1 MRWLRL
7 LCDSDRNRRR
17 MHLSGSSANVRR
29 AMHKSVVAE
38 ERVSDT
44 GLTRQELQRYSRHL
58 IMPEVTAEGQK
69 RLKASRV
76 LCIGAGGLGSPAA
89 LYLAAAGVGRLGLV
103 DFDRVDLTNLQRQI
117 LHGTKDI
124 GRGKLES
131 ARDRLRDI
139 NPEIEIKLHECR
151 FSSEN
156 AEQIV
161 ADYDVIVD
169 GSDNFATR
177 YLSNDVCVFA
187 QKPNVYGSVFRF
199 EGQTTVFAPHL
210 GGPCYRCLFP
220 EPPPPESVP
229 NCAQAGVLGVL
240 PGIIGML
247 QSIETIK
254 LVVGIGEPLVGRLLH
269 FDALK
274 VTFREL
280 KLRRD
285 PRCPVCGENPTIL
298 APIDYDQFCGARDDA
313 NVPGISVQEL
323 KGKMDAGEAFELIDV
338 REPFEFEIARI
349 DGAKLIPLGEIAG
362 RANELQREQP
372 IVVHCHSGRRSAQAV
387 RLLQQRGFTNVYNLE
402 GGIDAWS
409 DFIDPSVAKY

>member
-1 MRWLRL
+1 MKRSLIDEERT
-7 LCDSDRNRRR
+7 SAA
-17 MHLSGSSANVRR
+17 HLSTA
-29 AMHKSVVAE
+29 
-38 ERVSDT
+38 
-44 GLTRQELQRYSRHL
+44 ELQRYSRHL

-69 RLKASRV
+69 RLKAACV

-103 DFDRVDLTNLQRQI
+103 DFDRVDVTNLQRQI

-124 GRGKLES
+124 GRSKLES
-131 ARDRLRDI
+131 ARDRLHDI
-139 NPEIEIKLHECR
+139 NPEIEIKLHQCR

-161 ADYDVIVD
+161 ADYDVVVD

-187 QKPNVYGSVFRF
+187 QRPNVYGSVFRF
-199 EGQTTVFAPHL
+199 EGQTTVFAPHF

-247 QSIETIK
+247 QSIEAIK
-254 LVVGIGEPLVGRLLH
+254 LIVGIGEPLIGRLLH

-285 PRCPVCGENPTIL
+285 PQCPVCGENPTIFS
-298 APIDYDQFCGARDDA
+298 PIDYDQFCGARDDA
-313 NVPGISVQEL
+313 SIPAISVQEL
-323 KGKMDAGEAFELIDV
+323 KRKMDAREAFELIDV

-349 DGAKLIPLGEIAG
+349 DGAKLIPLGEMAE
-362 RANELQREQP
+362 RANELHREQTL
-372 IVVHCHSGRRSAQAV
+372 IVHCHSGRRSAQAV
-387 RLLQQRGFTNVYNLE
+387 RLLKQRGFTNVYNLD

-409 DFIDPSVAKY
+409 DQIDPSVPRY